1 MKNTTVTA
9 IILDTIAENLRTF
22 NRARACEWAKEIRD
36 RRIAELE
43 KIEYRVKPTKGIDSG
58 AGGKLFEL
66 EQTRD
71 TSTKTRVAGESKV
84 DNYMNLNHHAQA
96 VEMKTNSGEISTTL
110 AKVASGKGGFIVY
123 RLEMNNANTN
133 HEWRVVPAV
142 IMKAET
148 FVAMATEC
156 KCIRAKKTTR
166 GTITYAIEASNKDW
180 YNALN
185 AYIERTG
192 LIYDK
197 NMVYSKEM
205 FE

>member
-1 MKNTTVTA
+1 MKNVTVTA
-9 IILDTIAENLRTF
+9 VILDTIAENLNTF

-43 KIEYRVKPTKGIDSG
+43 KIDYRVKPTKGIDSG
-58 AGGKLFEL
+58 AGGKKFEL

-71 TSTKTRVAGESKV
+71 TSTKFKVSGEGKV

-96 VEMKTNSGEISTTL
+96 VEMKTNSGEITTIL
-110 AKVASGKGGFIVY
+110 SKVASGKGGYIVY
-123 RLEMNNANTN
+123 RLEMNNANTL
-133 HEWRVVPAV
+133 HKWRVVPAV

-148 FVAMATEC
+148 FVKMATEC
-156 KCIRAKKTTR
+156 ECIRAKKTTR
-166 GTITYAIEASNKDW
+166 GTITYAIEGSNTKW
-180 YNALN
+180 FNALN
-185 AYIERTG
+185 EYIERTG

-197 NMVYSKEM
+197 NMVYTKEM